1 MILDASVAVK
11 LVVAEPGTIEAR
23 EVCFRQPSLSAP
35 DWVLIEAGSA
45 IWGKVMRG
53 ELRAADMP
61 ETMRLLPQFF
71 TSFHPSVE
79 LLGESLRL
87 AVELKHHV
95 YDCLYLALAM
105 QMRERLL
112 TADKGFVV
120 SARRAGLEA
129 HVQLLSWEER

>member
-45 IWGKVMRG
+45 IWNKVMRG
-53 ELRAADMP
+53 ELRAADIP
-61 ETMRLLPQFF
+61 ETMHLLPQFF
-71 TSFHPSVE
+71 TSLHPSAD
-79 LLGESLRL
+79 LLGEGMRL
-87 AVELKHHV
+87 AVQLKHHV

-105 QMRERLL
+105 HVREPLL
-112 TADKGFVV
+112 TADKGFVF